1 MMVDLNQ
8 AYPLDRIAIREV
20 GLRDGLQLT
29 KSWPTTAQKLA
40 WVGQEYAAGVRYFEV
55 GSFLPA
61 DKVPRFADVRE
72 VIAAV
77 DGHNDAHG
85 IALALNQRGATD
97 ALTTPV
103 DEITV
108 VISASQAHNEANV
121 RRSQEQSLA
130 EIANVVKL
138 RNESG
143 KDTIINAG
151 IAMAFGCSLSGDVS
165 EDSVMRM
172 VDQCFE
178 AGVDMVGLADTVG
191 YAGPN
196 QVASLSKK
204 MNARLGDLPWVLHLH
219 DTRGMGIAN
228 ASAALDA
235 GCRVFDASLA
245 GLGGCP
251 FAPGATGNVVFED
264 LVFLAQTK
272 GFDTGIDLERIIET
286 RALLAEAL
294 PDETL
299 YGTLAQAG
307 PPNTQSWRASAA

>member
-1 MMVDLNQ
+1 
-8 AYPLDRIAIREV
+8 
-20 GLRDGLQLT
+20 
-29 KSWPTTAQKLA
+29 
-40 WVGQEYAAGVRYFEV
+40 
-55 GSFLPA
+55 
-61 DKVPRFADVRE
+61 
-72 VIAAV
+72 
-77 DGHNDAHG
+77 
-85 IALALNQRGATD
+85 
-97 ALTTPV
+97 V

-130 EIANVVKL
+130 EIVNVVKL
-138 RNESG
+138 RNESDQ
-143 KDTIINAG
+143 DTIINAG

-235 GCRVFDASLA
+235 GCRGFDASLA

-299 YGTLAQAG
+299 CGTLAQAG

>member
-1 MMVDLNQ
+1 MVDLNK
-8 AYPLDRIAIREV
+8 AYPKNRLAIREV

-29 KSWPTTAQKLA
+29 KSWPTTAQKKA
-40 WVGQEYAAGVRYFEV
+40 WIDQEFAAGLRYFEV

-61 DKVPRFADVRE
+61 DKVPRFADVRD
-72 VIAAV
+72 VIDAV
-77 DGHNDAHG
+77 AGHDGAHG
-85 IALALNQRGATD
+85 VALALNQRGATD
-97 ALTTPV
+97 ALATSV

-121 RRSQEQSLA
+121 RRTQEQSLA
-130 EIANVVKL
+130 EIANVVRL

-151 IAMAFGCSLSGDVS
+151 IAMSFGCSLSGDVT
-165 EDSVMRM
+165 EDTVMRM

-191 YAGPN
+191 YANPN
-196 QVASLSKK
+196 QVASLSAK
-204 MNARLGDLPWVLHLH
+204 MEARLGGLPWVLHLH
-219 DTRGMGIAN
+219 DTRGMAIAN

-251 FAPGATGNVVFED
+251 FAPGATGNVVLED
-264 LVFLAQTK
+264 LIFLADAK
-272 GFDTGIDLERIIET
+272 GFDTGIDLQGIIKT
-286 RALLAEAL
+286 RSLLADAL

-299 YGTLAQAG
+299 HGALAKAG
-307 PPNTQSWRASAA
+307 LPNTLRWQKTAA